1 VRALA
6 QCAVLFLWVGLAW
19 STLALAGPAPSKA
32 SRKAP
37 ETTSS
42 LRRKAQA
49 SMAGLDF
56 EAALPLLQ
64 QLLARSEELSP
75 KERAEVQVE
84 LGVTYVNLGRNVEA
98 QRAFEAALD
107 DDLQV
112 AFPAGIS
119 PKIRQVFESARASRL
134 PPPVATPRRPPPP
147 DLKPPPP
154 PAPAPVPSS
163 SALAHA
169 PAVEA
174 RRGRDFT
181 FPAIAFGV
189 AALSG
194 LVGAGTATVSNGA
207 ATELRSALH
216 DGATAEALAGRQGTF
231 AVAAYASYALAGV
244 AAITGVSFIILGVG
258 EQKVSAAAVLT
269 GSGGAAAL
277 RVRF

>member
-1 VRALA
+1 
-6 QCAVLFLWVGLAW
+6 
-19 STLALAGPAPSKA
+19 
-32 SRKAP
+32 
-37 ETTSS
+37 
-42 LRRKAQA
+42 
-49 SMAGLDF
+49 
-56 EAALPLLQ
+56 
-64 QLLARSEELSP
+64 
-75 KERAEVQVE
+75 
-84 LGVTYVNLGRNVEA
+84 
-98 QRAFEAALD
+98 
-107 DDLQV
+107 
-112 AFPAGIS
+112 
-119 PKIRQVFESARASRL
+119 
-134 PPPVATPRRPPPP
+134 VATPRRPPPP